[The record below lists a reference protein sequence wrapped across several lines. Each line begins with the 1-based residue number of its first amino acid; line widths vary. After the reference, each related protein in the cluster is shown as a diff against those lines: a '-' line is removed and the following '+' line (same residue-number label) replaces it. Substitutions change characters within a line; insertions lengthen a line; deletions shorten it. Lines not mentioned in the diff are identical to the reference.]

1 MSTTKTSVPALLQ
14 NALLPAVTCSVLP
27 NVGSLGQLQRERV
40 GSGRGSWDPAM
51 AAPILRSELRQDLLL
66 LFLRRAEHLVAAV
79 AKAFPGGAPFL
90 ALMVTHT
97 PQ

>member
-14 NALLPAVTCSVLP
+14 NTPPPAVTCSVLR
-27 NVGSLGQLQRERV
+27 NVGSLGQLQMETV
-40 GSGRGSWDPAM
+40 GSRRGSWDPAT
-51 AAPILRSELRQDLLL
+51 AELILRSELRQDLLL